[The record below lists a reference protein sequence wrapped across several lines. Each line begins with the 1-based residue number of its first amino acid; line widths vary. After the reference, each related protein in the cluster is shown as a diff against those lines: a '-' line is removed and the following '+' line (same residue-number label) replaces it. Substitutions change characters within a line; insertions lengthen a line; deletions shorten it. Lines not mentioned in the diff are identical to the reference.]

1 MKLRIA
7 SAALAAA
14 ALAATSARAAEPKTK
29 PGLREEGLRGEGLRG
44 EMSAIPM
51 VALGVLPSW
60 SIGIAPAMGFRWP
73 GLSVAIEAQ
82 VLYGLD
88 REPVGGGA
96 STVTGIAMAVPSVC
110 GHSGAFF
117 ACGVLGAGELRTES
131 DPSLNVQ
138 TKDPWLVAFGLRG
151 GFDWFVSPHFA
162 VRSHLTGVTL
172 LARPSLGFEGAEI
185 WRTAPFGAAF
195 GLGIMVPLGVESRP

>member
-14 ALAATSARAAEPKTK
+14 ALAATSARAAEPRTKPEPK
-29 PGLREEGLRGEGLRG
+29 PGLREEGLRG

-51 VALGVLPSW
+51 VTLGVLPSW

-185 WRTAPFGAAF
+185 WRTAPVGAAF